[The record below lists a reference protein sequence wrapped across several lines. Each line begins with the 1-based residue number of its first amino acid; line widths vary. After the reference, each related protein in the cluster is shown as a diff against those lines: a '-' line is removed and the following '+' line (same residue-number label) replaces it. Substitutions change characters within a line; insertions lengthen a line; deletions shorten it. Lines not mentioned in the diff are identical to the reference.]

1 MLSSFHGP
9 ARPEAPYFSIA
20 SSLHTPEEQT
30 GCPSGLLKQTEA
42 VPTPAMGWWLSDSQ
56 EEGKP
61 NPVCLDFPLFPKV
74 LPKMHVPSDFLQ

>member
-1 MLSSFHGP
+1 MLQFIS
-9 ARPEAPYFSIA
+9 RPRKAELLTSSIA
-20 SSLHTPEEQT
+20 SLLHTAEEQT

-61 NPVCLDFPLFPKV
+61 NLNA
-74 LPKMHVPSDFLQ
+74 